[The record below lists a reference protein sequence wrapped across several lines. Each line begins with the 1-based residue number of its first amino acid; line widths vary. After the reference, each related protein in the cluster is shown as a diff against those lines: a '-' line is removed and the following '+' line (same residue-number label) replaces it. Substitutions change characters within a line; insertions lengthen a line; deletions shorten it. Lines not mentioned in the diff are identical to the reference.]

1 MEQVEQALERFK
13 QQGRDS
19 SFPRDAT
26 RIPPPIVYSSTR
38 VVESSEEEFRKQR
51 IVAGFD
57 GGLFVEGY
65 KLLRTQVLHRLR
77 ENGWSTLGIT
87 SPNPGEGKTL
97 TAVNLAITLA
107 MEAAQTVLLVD
118 ADLRKPTVH
127 RKFGLKKAKGLADV
141 LLDEVPVEETLFH
154 PAVGRL
160 VVLPGGRPVLQ
171 PAEALTSPRMSAL
184 LDEMKHRY
192 ESRIIVFDLPSV
204 LTSSDVLAFGP
215 SLDAL
220 LLVVSEGITG
230 RHDIEETT
238 TRLKGAVP
246 ILGTMLNRV
255 GRSEGCLS
263 RSLAL

>member
-1 MEQVEQALERFK
+1 MEQLEQALERFK
-13 QQGRDS
+13 LEGRASSSPRDS
-19 SFPRDAT
+19 NK
-26 RIPPPIVYSSTR
+26 IPPPIVYSSTR
-38 VVESSEEEFRKQR
+38 VVECSEEEFRNQR

-57 GGLFVEGY
+57 GGPFVEGY

-77 ENGWSTLGIT
+77 ENGWNVLGIT

-107 MEAAQTVLLVD
+107 MEASQTVLLVD

-127 RKFGLKKAKGLADV
+127 RKFGLGKAKGLADV
-141 LLDEVPVEETLFH
+141 LLDEVPLEETLFH

-171 PAEALTSPRMSAL
+171 PAEALTSPRMTAL

-204 LTSSDVLAFGP
+204 LGCSDVLAVGP

-220 LLVVSEGITG
+220 LMVVSEGVTG
-230 RHDIEETT
+230 RHDLEASI

-246 ILGTMLNRV
+246 ILGTVLNHV
-255 GRSEGCLS
+255 GRSEGKVS